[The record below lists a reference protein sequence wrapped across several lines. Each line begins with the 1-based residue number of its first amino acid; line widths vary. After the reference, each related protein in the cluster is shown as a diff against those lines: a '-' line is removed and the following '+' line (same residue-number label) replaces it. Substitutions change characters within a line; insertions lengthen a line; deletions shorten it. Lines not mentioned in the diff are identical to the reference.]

1 METCKI
7 IAIQHVI
14 IFIGVIVGQLASRN
28 GYNGLVVIL
37 SGSFLSISMVL
48 HSIICSFGLSY
59 VWNIILALLPI
70 GFWISI
76 MFKGMFGPPAADPM
90 PSEEQLAFRRAA
102 EIYDRDRES
111 QGNDQNENK

>member
-14 IFIGVIVGQLASRN
+14 IFIGVIVGQLASRF

-59 VWNIILALLPI
+59 VWNIILLMIPI
-70 GFWISI
+70 LYIVYLAVYNLI
-76 MFKGMFGPPAADPM
+76 INPPKPYTE
-90 PSEEQLAFRRAA
+90 PT
-102 EIYDRDRES
+102 
-111 QGNDQNENK
+111 NDDTQDTTK

>member
-14 IFIGVIVGQLASRN
+14 IFIGVIVGQLASRF

-59 VWNIILALLPI
+59 VWNIILALLPV
-70 GFWISI
+70 GFWIYTMI
-76 MFKGMFGPPAADPM
+76 KRVFGPP
-90 PSEEQLAFRRAA
+90 AFRRAA